1 MTRISNRLKAVTIFL
16 KKEDNVV
23 DVGCDHG
30 LLSLYL
36 EEHNLVKNVIA
47 SDINQNALN
56 NAIQNIKK
64 RNSNIKTYLSDGIDS
79 VPLKG
84 INTIIISGMGTRT
97 ILHILRDDKKL
108 KSINKIIIQSNNDY
122 EILRREMN
130 NKGYYLEKEEYTY
143 DKKIWYVTSCF
154 IKSDKKNSLEE
165 IQYGFLDNTD
175 YNKHLLEKEISI
187 YKKIPFTSF
196 INKAKAYLK
205 YLKIKKTIS
214 SK

>member
-79 VPLKG
+79 VPLKE

-143 DKKIWYVTSCF
+143 DKKIWYVTSFF